1 MAYPDLQIRGL
12 GEGGRGD
19 SHPEPE
25 IRRGHG
31 HKKNFFRPF
40 GSQSDLKM
48 GGGGTG
54 APVPSPGSATGQN
67 AYGQFGL
74 SLRERKLTNFP

>member
-1 MAYPDLQIRGL
+1 MVYPDLQIRGL

-19 SHPEPE
+19 SHPGPE
-25 IRRGHG
+25 IRRGARSQ
-31 HKKNFFRPF
+31 KKIFRPF
-40 GSQSDLKM
+40 RSQSDLKM

-54 APVPSPGSATGQN
+54 APFPSPGFATGQN